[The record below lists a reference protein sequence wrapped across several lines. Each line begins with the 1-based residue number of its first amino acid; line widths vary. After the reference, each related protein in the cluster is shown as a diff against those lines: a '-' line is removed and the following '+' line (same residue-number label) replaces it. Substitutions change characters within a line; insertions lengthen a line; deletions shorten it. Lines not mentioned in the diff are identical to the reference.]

1 MDYFII
7 PNSLAERLG
16 VKETRLGNNYV
27 GYLVNSGDFAGMDSQ
42 EAVRLGAR
50 KVNIK
55 EAKKFIDKL

>member
-27 GYLVNSGDFAGMDSQ
+27 GYLVNSGDFASMDLK

-55 EAKKFIDKL
+55 EAKQFIDKL

>member
-27 GYLVNSGDFAGMDSQ
+27 GYLVNSGDFAGMGSQ

-50 KVNIK
+50 RVNIK
-55 EAKKFIDKL
+55 EAKQFIDKL

>member
-16 VKETRLGNNYV
+16 VKETRQGNIYA
-27 GYLVNSGDFAGMDSQ
+27 GYLVNSGDFAGMDSHK
-42 EAVRLGAR
+42 AVRLGAR

-55 EAKKFIDKL
+55 EAKQFIDKL

>member
-16 VKETRLGNNYV
+16 
-27 GYLVNSGDFAGMDSQ
+27 YLVNSGDFAGMDLQ
-42 EAVRLGAR
+42 DAVRLGAR

-55 EAKKFIDKL
+55 EAKQFIDKL